1 MPDGS
6 TVLRLSLTHLDG
18 RRLAGPAPEPV
29 NGVIVRQN
37 GSPLTSQWIAQ
48 HHLRLMAVYQPPS
61 RFWAVQFIQ
70 GGGLLVLAVLLG
82 AAAVWL
88 VRRQSA

>member
-1 MPDGS
+1 
-6 TVLRLSLTHLDG
+6 
-18 RRLAGPAPEPV
+18 
-29 NGVIVRQN
+29 
-37 GSPLTSQWIAQ
+37 
-48 HHLRLMAVYQPPS
+48 MAVYQPPS